1 MTYHGY
7 GAFTDKAMRQ
17 PSNPVQYKGN
27 AHRAASFDRAQFGNV
42 TNTNPNTDY
51 RREVYTLSAKSWAS
65 YLNGGFY
72 RAIYKTLEQL
82 TFGETGLTFN
92 SAYVNK
98 NMTPEQQQDIRAQIN
113 TVIKSASKG
122 TRLDAG
128 NQLSRGKIE
137 KSLKLARFNNGGAFA
152 VRVTKDRPYDKWSTT
167 VRILDTWRLTNPI
180 DIKDFQFLKDKSFWF
195 QGIKYSADGEPIK
208 ISFIS
213 NPNIGLNPAEQ
224 STLKKSDMQEVDWRT
239 ESGMPNVIHTFDPA
253 RADQLRGFPE
263 ASHIIPELKFLDSAS
278 VSYVKAK
285 AAQAADVKYIQTNDG
300 DLYSTYEDSNCI
312 FGPGYKQND
321 ANVAVIGPESQ
332 IILPDL
338 NFNGADYGQ
347 FVDSII
353 RTATASF
360 NLPFQFVMARFGTA
374 NMAVSRT
381 ELDQAFRTGTEHQND
396 HIDQVSSII
405 DWWILD
411 EAIKRDRLGIS
422 SITRARERTYS
433 RPSQWSTDPGRD
445 AKADTERMNQG
456 VSAPTILAAR
466 GYDARAEV
474 VKAADFKQWMDDHNV
489 AYRDIGLIDPEEAE
503 EDNENPEGGG

>member
-17 PSNPVQYKGN
+17 PGNAVQYKGF

-82 TFGETGLTFN
+82 TFGETGLIFN
-92 SAYVNK
+92 SAYVDQ
-98 NMTPEQQQDIRAQIN
+98 NMTPKQQQAIRAQIN

-152 VRVTKDRPYDKWSTT
+152 VRVTKDRSYDKWSTT

-213 NPNIGLNPAEQ
+213 NL
-224 STLKKSDMQEVDWRT
+224 M
-239 ESGMPNVIHTFDPA
+239 
-253 RADQLRGFPE
+253 
-263 ASHIIPELKFLDSAS
+263 
-278 VSYVKAK
+278 
-285 AAQAADVKYIQTNDG
+285 
-300 DLYSTYEDSNCI
+300 
-312 FGPGYKQND
+312 
-321 ANVAVIGPESQ
+321 
-332 IILPDL
+332 
-338 NFNGADYGQ
+338 
-347 FVDSII
+347 
-353 RTATASF
+353 
-360 NLPFQFVMARFGTA
+360 
-374 NMAVSRT
+374 
-381 ELDQAFRTGTEHQND
+381 
-396 HIDQVSSII
+396 
-405 DWWILD
+405 
-411 EAIKRDRLGIS
+411 
-422 SITRARERTYS
+422 
-433 RPSQWSTDPGRD
+433 
-445 AKADTERMNQG
+445 
-456 VSAPTILAAR
+456 
-466 GYDARAEV
+466 
-474 VKAADFKQWMDDHNV
+474 
-489 AYRDIGLIDPEEAE
+489 
-503 EDNENPEGGG
+503 